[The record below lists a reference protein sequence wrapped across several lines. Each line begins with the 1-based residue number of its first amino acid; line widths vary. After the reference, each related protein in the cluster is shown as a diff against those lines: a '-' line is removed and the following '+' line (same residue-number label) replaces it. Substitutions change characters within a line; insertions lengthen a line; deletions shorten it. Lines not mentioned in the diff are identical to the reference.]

1 MSAFKENVVNLA
13 EICARQN
20 VRNFIIAP
28 GSRSAPLTLALV
40 RHPNLTCRVV
50 VDERSAGFIALGLA
64 QQLER
69 PVGLVCTSG
78 TAPLNFGPAVAEAY
92 YQRIPLLLFTA
103 DRPPEWIDQNDGQTI
118 PQRDVF
124 GKLCRASF
132 ELPAEDSHPDARWHA
147 ERIVS
152 EAIHASLWPAPG
164 PVHVNVPLREPLY
177 PSAEIKYDSSPKII
191 STVPPRP
198 VLDDHD
204 WDELLIAWRAS
215 PRRLIVAGMHPLN
228 PKLAERLRVL
238 QENKSAAVIFD
249 VTSNLH
255 EALALHHADLILGTE
270 DENVRRELAPDL
282 LISFGGPLVSKN
294 LKMFLRKHK
303 PRLHWHLDPAGQ
315 CIDTFQ
321 ALTHILPVD
330 AQYFFEQLALRKS
343 PSNSLFTKEGEG
355 GPPSLQ
361 RRGLGGG
368 LADAPAAYCETWTRQ
383 EYRVRKSLAHFL
395 QDLPNCEFSAIHA
408 ILSHLPKY
416 SHLQLG
422 NSGVI
427 RFASYLGLSETKGVQ
442 VNSNRGVSGI
452 DGTLS
457 TAVGAALATTKLT
470 TAIIGDLAFFYD
482 RNALWN
488 SFVPK
493 NLRIVIINN
502 YGGGIFRILDGAGSL
517 PELEQFFEVAHGLT
531 AERTAV
537 DHGLNYF
544 RCASFGE
551 LEKQL
556 PKFFGLQD
564 RAAILEVHTD
574 KKLNHE
580 TFLKFKS
587 TMKEG

>member
-1 MSAFKENVVNLA
+1 MSAFKENVVNIA

-20 VRNFIIAP
+20 VRNFIISP

-40 RHPNLTCRVV
+40 RHPNLTCRTV

-78 TAPLNFGPAVAEAY
+78 TATLNYGPAIAEAF
-92 YQRIPLLLFTA
+92 YQRIPLLIFTA

-118 PQRDVF
+118 PQRDLF

-147 ERIVS
+147 ERMIS
-152 EAIHASLWPAPG
+152 DALHASLWPAPG
-164 PVHVNVPLREPLY
+164 PVHINVPLREPLY
-177 PSAEIKYDSSPKII
+177 PSAEIKYTSSPKII

-215 PRRLIVAGMHPLN
+215 PRRLILAGMHAPN
-228 PKLAERLRVL
+228 SKLAERLRAL
-238 QENKSAAVIFD
+238 QEDKHAAVVFD

-255 EALALHHADLILGTE
+255 DALSLHHADMVLGAEAETT
-270 DENVRRELAPDL
+270 RRELAPDL
-282 LISFGGPLVSKN
+282 LISFGGPVVSKN
-294 LKMFLRKHK
+294 LKLFLRKYK
-303 PRLHWHLDPAGQ
+303 PKFHWHLDPAGQ

-321 ALTHILPVD
+321 SLTHILPVS
-330 AQYFFEQLALRKS
+330 AEYFFEELTLRK
-343 PSNSLFTKEGEG
+343 PPPIKIEEGS
-355 GPPSLQ
+355 PPSLQ
-361 RRGLGGG
+361 RRGPGGG
-368 LADAPAAYCETWTRQ
+368 SLDYTETWTRQ
-383 EYRVRKSLAHFL
+383 EYRARKALEQFL
-395 QDLPNCEFSAIHA
+395 KGLPHCEFSAIHI
-408 ILSHLPKY
+408 ILNHLPKY
-416 SHLQLG
+416 SQVQLG
-422 NSGVI
+422 NSGII
-427 RFASYLGLSETKGVQ
+427 RFASYLGLSETKGVKI
-442 VNSNRGVSGI
+442 NSNRGASGI

-488 SFVPK
+488 SYAPK
-493 NLRIVIINN
+493 NLRIIIINN
-502 YGGGIFRILDGAGSL
+502 YGGGIFRILDGAGEV
-517 PELEQFFEVAHGLT
+517 PELAQHFEVEHHLT
-531 AERTAV
+531 AERTAA

-544 RCASFGE
+544 RCESPGD

-556 PKFFGLQD
+556 PKFFGPQE

-574 KKLNHE
+574 KQVNTA

-587 TMKEG
+587 IMKEGS

>member
-1 MSAFKENVVNLA
+1 MSAFKENVVNVA

-20 VRNFIIAP
+20 VRNFIISP

-40 RHPNLTCRVV
+40 RHPNLTCRTV

-78 TAPLNFGPAVAEAY
+78 TATLNYGPAIAEAC
-92 YQRIPLLLFTA
+92 YQRIPLLIFTA

-118 PQRDVF
+118 PQRELF
-124 GKLCRASF
+124 GKLCRAHF
-132 ELPAEDSHPDARWHA
+132 EMPVDDAHPDARWHA
-147 ERIVS
+147 ERIIS

-164 PVHVNVPLREPLY
+164 PVHINVPLREPLY
-177 PSAEIKYDSSPKII
+177 PNSEIKYSSSPKII
-191 STVPPRP
+191 STVPPRG
-198 VLDDHD
+198 VLGDHD

-215 PRRLIVAGMHPLN
+215 QRRLIVAGMQAPN
-228 PKLAERLRVL
+228 SKVAEYLGTL
-238 QENKSAAVIFD
+238 QSDKSAAVIFD

-255 EALALHHADLILGTE
+255 DALTLHHADVILGAA
-270 DENVRRELAPDL
+270 DETIQRELAPEL
-282 LISFGGPLVSKN
+282 LISFGGPVVSKN
-294 LKMFLRKHK
+294 LKLFLRKHK
-303 PRLHWHLDPAGQ
+303 PKIHWHLDPAGQ

-321 ALTHILPVD
+321 SLTHILPVS
-330 AQYFFEQLALRKS
+330 AEYFFGELAIRKPPPNPLLEKKGEYS
-343 PSNSLFTKEGEG
+343 PA
-355 GPPSLQ
+355 LQ
-361 RRGLGGG
+361 RRGPGGG
-368 LADAPAAYCETWTRQ
+368 SIEYAEAWTRQ
-383 EYRVRKSLAHFL
+383 EYRARKAIEHFL
-395 QDLPNCEFSAIHA
+395 KDLPHCEFSAIYT
-408 ILSHLPKY
+408 ILNHLPKY
-416 SHLQLG
+416 SRLQLG

-427 RFASYLGLSETKGVQ
+427 RFVSYLGLSATKGVKI
-442 VNSNRGVSGI
+442 NSNRGASGI

-488 SFVPK
+488 SFVPE
-493 NLRIVIINN
+493 NLRIVVINN
-502 YGGGIFRILDGAGSL
+502 YGGGIFRILDGACEL
-517 PELEQFFEVAHGLT
+517 PELAQHFEVEHHLT
-531 AERTAV
+531 AERSAA

-544 RCASFGE
+544 RCESLAD

-556 PKFFGLQD
+556 PKFFAPRD

-574 KKLNHE
+574 KKLNSE

-587 TMKEG
+587 IMKEG